1 LTKKKLFEG
10 RATTQTKNA
19 KFVSFQKMV
28 DKKKLFETK
37 CKVCVFS
44 KNAKHFLFQKAF
56 FCQPF
61 FEKIQGLGFPE
72 LFQRKTYLF
81 FVFVRKLV
89 S

>member
-37 CKVCVFS
+37 
-44 KNAKHFLFQKAF
+44 NAKFVSFQKMRSI
-56 FCQPF
+56 FCF
-61 FEKIQGLGFPE
+61 K
-72 LFQRKTYLF
+72 KLF
-81 FVFVRKLV
+81 FVNHFLKRYKV
-89 S
+89 